1 MSIARIFPVI
11 MSGGSGTRLWPLS
24 DETRPKQFHALPG
37 PNTMIGETALR
48 LQGVHAGADSTGV
61 MFLPPI
67 IIAGERHGDLVADHL
82 SAAGVVPAA
91 VVLEPQGRNTAATAA
106 LAAFVARQLD
116 PGALVLLMPADHLV
130 ADAAA
135 FIAAIQRAVRVVD
148 GRIVTF
154 GIEPTAPETGYGYIR
169 QGDAL
174 SEGVFAIAR
183 FAEKPSREVAESYL
197 SEGGYSWNSGVFFF
211 QPDLMLEE
219 FSHGAA
225 DIRDGALAALEKGDR
240 SGNEYRL
247 DAEAFAKVR
256 SEPVDIAV
264 MEKTRRA
271 AVVPCSIGWA
281 DVGSWSEVWRLSPKD
296 SAGNAATGSVKVL
309 DGRDNLVMAHGVHV
323 SIAGVSDLIIVATP
337 DAVIV
342 LPKDRAQDVKKL
354 IP

>member
-1 MSIARIFPVI
+1 VSIARIFPVI

-24 DETRPKQFHALPG
+24 NEARPKQFHALPG

-48 LQGVHAGADSTGV
+48 LQGVHSGEGGNI

-67 IIAGERHGDLVADHL
+67 IISGERHGELVAEHL
-82 SAAGVVPAA
+82 SAAGVIPAA

-116 PGALVLLMPADHLV
+116 EDALVLLMPADHIV
-130 ADAAA
+130 ADPAA
-135 FIAAIQRAVRVVD
+135 FIAAIQRATKVVES
-148 GRIVTF
+148 RIVTF
-154 GIEPTAPETGYGYIR
+154 GIEPTGPETGYGYIC
-169 QGDAL
+169 QGELLAD
-174 SEGVFAIAR
+174 GVFAISR
-183 FAEKPSREVAESYL
+183 FAEKPSREVAEGYL
-197 SEGGYSWNSGVFFF
+197 AEGGYSWNSGVFYFR
-211 QPDLMLEE
+211 PDLMLEE

-225 DIRDGALAALEKGDR
+225 DIRDGSLVALESGER

-271 AVVPCSIGWA
+271 AVAPCSIGWA
-281 DVGSWSEVWRLSPKD
+281 DVGSWSEVWRLGTKD
-296 SAGNAATGSVKVL
+296 AAGNSVAGSVKVL
-309 DGRDNLVMAHGVHV
+309 DGQNNLVMAHGVHV
-323 SIAGVSDLIIVATP
+323 SIAGVTDLIIVATP

>member
-1 MSIARIFPVI
+1 

-24 DETRPKQFHALPG
+24 NEARPKQFHALPG

-48 LQGVHAGADSTGV
+48 LQGVHGDV

-67 IIAGERHGDLVADHL
+67 IIAGERHGDLVVEHL
-82 SAAGVVPAA
+82 SAAGIAPAA

-116 PGALVLLMPADHLV
+116 AEAHVLLMPADHLV
-130 ADAAA
+130 ADPAA
-135 FIAAIQRAVRVVD
+135 FIAAVRRATGVVTD
-148 GRIVTF
+148 RIVTF
-154 GIEPTAPETGYGYIR
+154 GIEPSAPETGYGYIQ
-169 QGDAL
+169 QGATLAD
-174 SEGVFAIAR
+174 GVFEISR
-183 FAEKPSREVAESYL
+183 FAEKPVREVAEQYL
-197 SEGGYSWNSGVFFF
+197 AEGGYSWNSGVFYFR
-211 QPDLMLEE
+211 PDVMLAE
-219 FSHGAA
+219 FSIAA
-225 DIRDGALAALEKGDR
+225 GDIRDASLAALEAGER

-247 DAEAFAKVR
+247 DAASFAKVR

-281 DVGSWSEVWRLSPKD
+281 DVGSWSEVWRLGEKD
-296 SAGNAATGSVKVL
+296 AAGNVLSGSVKVL
-309 DGRDNLVMAHGVHV
+309 DGDNNLVTAHGLHV

-342 LPKDRAQDVKKL
+342 LPRDRAQDVKKL

>member
-1 MSIARIFPVI
+1 MSIARVFPVI

-24 DETRPKQFHALPG
+24 NEARPKQFHALPG

-48 LQGVHAGADSTGV
+48 LQGVHGNL

-67 IIAGERHGDLVADHL
+67 IIAGERHGDLVVEHL
-82 SAAGVVPAA
+82 AAAGVAPAA

-116 PGALVLLMPADHLV
+116 EDALVLLMPADHLV
-130 ADAAA
+130 RDPAA
-135 FIAAIQRAVRVVD
+135 FIAAVQRATPIASAPAG

-154 GIEPTAPETGYGYIR
+154 GIEPTAPETGFGYIR
-169 QGDAL
+169 QGEPLAD
-174 SEGVFAIAR
+174 GVFAISR
-183 FAEKPSREVAESYL
+183 FAEKPSRDVAEQYL
-197 SEGGYSWNSGVFFF
+197 AEGGYSWNSGVFYFR
-211 QPDLMLEE
+211 PDLMLEE
-219 FSHGAA
+219 FSVGAA
-225 DIRDGALAALEKGDR
+225 DIRDATLKALETGER

-264 MEKTRRA
+264 MEKTARA

-281 DVGSWSEVWRLSPKD
+281 DVGSWAEVWRLGDKD
-296 SAGNAATGSVKVL
+296 AAGNVATGSVKIL
-309 DGRDNLVMAHGVHV
+309 DGEDNLVMAHGLHV
-323 SIAGVSDLIIVATP
+323 SVAGVSDLIIIATLE
-337 DAVIV
+337 AVIV